1 MAVSTETM
9 QVFEPATEQV
19 LAELPRAGVEEADEA
34 IARAKAAFPAWRDVA
49 PGDRAKLLRRLARA
63 VEGKV
68 EELAQLEA
76 RNVGKPITDARGEVG
91 SVVDVFD
98 YYAGAP
104 ERLLGSQI
112 PVSGGIDVTFREP
125 LGVVG
130 LITPWNFPLP
140 IASWK
145 VGPALA
151 AGNTIVLKPA
161 ELTPL
166 TAIELGKLA
175 LEAGIPEG
183 VLNVV
188 NGPGR
193 TVGERIVEHSDVA
206 KVAFTG
212 STEIGRRVG
221 ERASQSIKRVT
232 LELGGKSA
240 NVVFADADLEKAAAS
255 APLAVFGNAGQ
266 DCCARSRIL
275 VERSAV
281 EPFLEALERE
291 VKALRVGDPLDDTTQ
306 MGPLISADHREKVA
320 SYVDDGAPVAF
331 RGSSPDGPGYWF
343 PPTVL
348 SPVSNDDRA
357 AREEIF
363 GPVVAVIP
371 FEEEADAIRIAND
384 TVYGLSGSIWTRDG
398 ARALRVARAL
408 ETGNISVN
416 SNSSVRVTTPF
427 GGFKQ
432 SGIGRELGP
441 FALEH
446 YTELKN
452 VFISTV

>member
-19 LAELPRAGVEEADEA
+19 LAELPRAGAEEADEA
-34 IARAKAAFPAWRDVA
+34 VARAKAAFPAWRDVS
-49 PGDRAKLLRRLARA
+49 PGDRAKLLRRLAR
-63 VEGKV
+63 VLEGKV

-76 RNVGKPITDARGEVG
+76 RNVGKPISDARGEVG

-112 PVSGGIDVTFREP
+112 PVAGGVDVTFREP

-166 TAIELGKLA
+166 TALELGKLA

-193 TVGERIVEHSDVA
+193 TVGERIVEHPDVA

-221 ERASQSIKRVT
+221 EIASQSIKRVT

-291 VKALRVGDPLDDTTQ
+291 VKALRVGDPLDDATQ

-320 SYVDDGAPVAF
+320 SYVDDDAPVAF
-331 RGSSPDGPGYWF
+331 RGSAPDGPGYWF

-363 GPVVAVIP
+363 GPVAAVIP
-371 FEEEADAIRIAND
+371 FDDEAEAVRIAND

-432 SGIGRELGP
+432 SGVGRELGP

-452 VFISTV
+452 VFISTS

>member
-19 LAELPRAGVEEADEA
+19 LAELPRAGAEEADEA
-34 IARAKAAFPAWRDVA
+34 VARAKAAFPAWRDVA

-68 EELAQLEA
+68 EELAQLES
-76 RNVGKPITDARGEVG
+76 RNVGKPISDARGEVG

-112 PVSGGIDVTFREP
+112 PVSGGVDVTFREP

-166 TAIELGKLA
+166 TALELGKLA
-175 LEAGIPEG
+175 LGAGIPEG

-193 TVGERIVEHSDVA
+193 TVGERIVEHPDVA

-221 ERASQSIKRVT
+221 EIASQSIKRVT

-255 APLAVFGNAGQ
+255 APLAVFGNSGQ

-291 VKALRVGDPLDDTTQ
+291 VTALRVGDPLDDATQ

-320 SYVDDGAPVAF
+320 SYVDDGAVAF
-331 RGSSPDGPGYWF
+331 RGSAPDGPGYWF

-348 SPVSNDDRA
+348 SPVSNDDRV

-371 FEEEADAIRIAND
+371 FDDEADAIRIAND

-432 SGIGRELGP
+432 SGVGRELGP